1 MLLTSPDPQS
11 YQLVYIFFLNQ
22 PQVCLNCGSDS
33 EGFIFFPFSF
43 FIFYFLF
50 LNWVGE
56 TRQTPQPGGKT
67 ASLISLW
74 QNEMQY
80 LICIDFKNKQMWML
94 FMWMSCNKMKLLRR
108 NRLDF
113 FFFS

>member
-33 EGFIFFPFSF
+33 EGFIFFFL
-43 FIFYFLF
+43 FYFLF

>member
-11 YQLVYIFFLNQ
+11 YQREHFLNQ

-33 EGFIFFPFSF
+33 EGFIFKF
-43 FIFYFLF
+43 FFFY
-50 LNWVGE
+50 WVGE

-80 LICIDFKNKQMWML
+80 LICIDCKNKLMWMFFL
-94 FMWMSCNKMKLLRR
+94 FCFYVDEL
-108 NRLDF
+108 
-113 FFFS
+113 